1 MVKSDSEIY
10 GGFNSPSAIVHTHLI
25 HYFAIHR
32 SPFAMTLAS
41 RLHGAWAL
49 LIWPLLAR
57 SPLPAQSL
65 TVTGRVTLVA
75 QATGRGPANNGN
87 AVIWL
92 TPLKEATR
100 PPEVQNQQA
109 AGRFRLLQKNKR
121 FTPHILVVPVGAVV
135 EFPNNDPFFHNVFSM
150 FDGKRFDLGLY
161 EAGST
166 RTVTFNKPGVS
177 YIFCNIHPE
186 MSAVVIATGTPYYG
200 VSNAAGGVTISGVP
214 AGRYELH
221 VWAER
226 CLPQVLK
233 ALGRE
238 VTVSTQSPSLGE
250 LRLPESGDLLRKH
263 KNKYGRDYDPT
274 DPSSPYGVQ

>member
-1 MVKSDSEIY
+1 MKLALKRRGVW
-10 GGFNSPSAIVHTHLI
+10 
-25 HYFAIHR
+25 
-32 SPFAMTLAS
+32 TL
-41 RLHGAWAL
+41 LV
-49 LIWPLLAR
+49 WPLLAT

-75 QATGRGPANNGN
+75 QATVRGLGDNAN
-87 AVIWL
+87 AVVWL
-92 TPLKEATR
+92 TPLQEAAR
-100 PPEVQNQQA
+100 PLEVQNQPA

-121 FTPHILVVPVGAVV
+121 FTPHVLVVPVGAMV
-135 EFPNNDPFFHNVFSM
+135 EFPNDDPFFHNVFSM

-186 MSAVVIATGTPYYG
+186 MSAVVIATSTPYYG
-200 VSNAAGGVTISGVP
+200 VSNAAGEVAISGVP
-214 AGRYELH
+214 VGRYQLN

-226 CLPQVLK
+226 CLPQALK
-233 ALGRE
+233 AMGRE
-238 VTVSTQSPSLGE
+238 VTVSTQSSSLGE

>member
-1 MVKSDSEIY
+1 M
-10 GGFNSPSAIVHTHLI
+10 IV
-25 HYFAIHR
+25 ASKHR
-32 SPFAMTLAS
+32 S
-41 RLHGAWAL
+41 AWAL
-49 LIWPLLAR
+49 LLWPLLAR
-57 SPLPAQSL
+57 SLLPAQSV
-65 TVTGRVTLVA
+65 TVTGHVTLVP
-75 QATGRGPANNGN
+75 QAAGAGPANNAN
-87 AVIWL
+87 AVVWL
-92 TPLKEATR
+92 TAPQEGARPL
-100 PPEVQNQQA
+100 EVQNQPA
-109 AGRFRLLQKNKR
+109 ASRFRLLQKNKR

-135 EFPNNDPFFHNVFSM
+135 EFPNDDPFFHNVFSM

-186 MSAVVIATGTPYYG
+186 MSAVVIAINTPYFG
-200 VSNAAGGVTISGVP
+200 VSNAAGQVAISGVP
-214 AGRYELH
+214 AGRYQIN

-226 CLPQVLK
+226 CLPQTLK
-233 ALGRE
+233 ALTRE
-238 VTVSTQSPSLGE
+238 VTVSPQFSFMGE